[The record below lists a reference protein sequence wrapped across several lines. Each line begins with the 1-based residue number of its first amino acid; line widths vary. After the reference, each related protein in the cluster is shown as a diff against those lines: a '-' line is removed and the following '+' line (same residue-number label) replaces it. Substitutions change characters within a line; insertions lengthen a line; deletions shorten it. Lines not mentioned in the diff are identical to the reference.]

1 MNTGGYI
8 KIHRQLLQWEWFD
21 HPEMVQLW
29 IYLLLKANFQPSAF
43 HGTLIPRG
51 SLITSLATIQ
61 NDTGISP
68 QKLRTCLSRLKSTNE
83 ITSKSTNKYTI
94 ITICKYEDY
103 NLIDNI
109 TNKQINKQPN
119 KQLTNKKESTKD
131 IFKESKEREKETPL
145 SGSKEKEVEPSFPS
159 TPSNSLSLRKE
170 KFRQVLI
177 PYVGQ
182 YSKEMIREFFEYW
195 SETNPSQTKMKFE
208 TQKTWELSKRLARWV
223 RNEGKYTFRPTPTS
237 DLSRRQRM
245 EEAREIEQ
253 REQKR
258 LRAEREKAKKEAVSY
273 ETYLAMKEAGAQ
285 ITKPTTKTQPPC

>member
-29 IYLLLKANFQPSAF
+29 IYLLLKANFQPSDW

-51 SLITSLATIQ
+51 SLITTLATIQ

-68 QKLRTCLSRLKSTNE
+68 QKIRTCINRLKSTNE
-83 ITSKSTNKYTI
+83 ITCKSTNKYTI

-103 NLIDNI
+103 NLIENI
-109 TNKQINKQPN
+109 TNKQNNKQPN
-119 KQLTNKKESTKD
+119 KQLTNKKESN
-131 IFKESKEREKETPL
+131 KELLNTFQEREKETPL
-145 SGSKEKEVEPSFPS
+145 SGSKEKEVEPSFSS
-159 TPSNSLSLRKE
+159 TPSKSLSLRKE
-170 KFRQVLI
+170 KFYNSLVA
-177 PYVGQ
+177 YVGQ
-182 YSKEMIREFFEYW
+182 YTKEVIREFYEYW

-237 DLSRRQRM
+237 DPSRRQRM

-253 REQKR
+253 KEQDR
-258 LRAEREKAKKEAVSY
+258 RRAARDKAEKEKVSY
-273 ETYLAMKEAGAQ
+273 DTYLAMKKAGT
-285 ITKPTTKTQPPC
+285 ITKPTIKT